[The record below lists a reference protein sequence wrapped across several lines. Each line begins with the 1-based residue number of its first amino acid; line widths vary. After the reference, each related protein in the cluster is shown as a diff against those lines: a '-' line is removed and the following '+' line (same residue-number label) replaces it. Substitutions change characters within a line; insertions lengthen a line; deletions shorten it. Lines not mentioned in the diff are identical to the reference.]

1 MAGGFRPA
9 AGAALMPRV
18 RVILDGEPIE
28 APAGWS
34 VAALLLARD
43 GEPYRRTAVS
53 GVARGPWCLMGVCFD
68 CLVTVDGEADRQGC
82 LIRLREGMV
91 IGRQDATP

>member
-1 MAGGFRPA
+1 MADGFRTA
-9 AGAALMPRV
+9 AGLASMPRV
-18 RVILDGEPIE
+18 HVILDGRPID

-34 VAALLLARD
+34 VAALLLAR
-43 GEPYRRTAVS
+43 GVEPYRRTAVS
-53 GVARGPWCLMGVCFD
+53 GAARGPWCLMGVCFD

-91 IGRQDATP
+91 INRQAATP